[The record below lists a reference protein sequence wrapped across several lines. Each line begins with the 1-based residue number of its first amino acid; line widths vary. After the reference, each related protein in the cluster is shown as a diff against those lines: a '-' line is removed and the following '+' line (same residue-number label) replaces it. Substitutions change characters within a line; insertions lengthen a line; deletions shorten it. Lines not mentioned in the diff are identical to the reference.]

1 MSARLASSRA
11 SRLALAGLLSI
22 ASTIVA
28 AEEPSLAVER
38 VAAPAQ
44 LQRASTKYE
53 LETHR
58 RLLAGDRI
66 VTGAQGRA
74 SFDFI
79 DGTLIRL
86 GADSSLEVPQQS
98 PITLTSRMAVL
109 KLALNSGTIR
119 IDGRRSTAVPQDVRL
134 TLGDVRLR
142 TEGGDVWAQVSGKQK
157 TICVLAGTVE
167 LQGINGYDRLQEP
180 GECLQVDTTA
190 TRRLMPDRLAT
201 TQRLSQLAFADE
213 LPATQVAQLQRPAQP
228 AARPVPLPIPPP
240 KPIAPEQQPDSVI
253 EVPAAA
259 AAPIVPVR
267 SLASSEVQRP
277 VAAPAAAP
285 VAAARPAVMPAASQA
300 AAVANPPAT
309 ATPGIAG
316 DHGWTL
322 VAASLADGESARL
335 EAKGLADMGLSAQ
348 VRTLLKDGQTYY
360 RVTIGNF
367 ASRAE
372 AASYADQLKQ
382 RYGMAQV
389 WLANY

>member
-1 MSARLASSRA
+1 MSVRLASKPFHDGRFRA
-11 SRLALAGLLSI
+11 VLAGLLSI
-22 ASTIVA
+22 ASTIAA

-74 SFDFI
+74 SLDFI

-86 GADSSLEVPQQS
+86 GADSNLEVPQQS

-109 KLALNSGTIR
+109 KLALASGTIR
-119 IDGRRSTAVPQDVRL
+119 IDGRRTTTVPQDVRL

-142 TEGGDVWAQVSGKQK
+142 TEGGDVWAQLSGKQK

-180 GECLQVDTTA
+180 GECLQIDTTA

-213 LPATQVAQLQRPAQP
+213 LPATQVAQAQRATQP
-228 AARPVPLPIPPP
+228 AARPVPLPIPAP
-240 KPIAPEQQPDSVI
+240 KPIAPEQLPDSVV
-253 EVPAAA
+253 EPATSV
-259 AAPIVPVR
+259 APIVPVR

-277 VAAPAAAP
+277 AAVAAPAP
-285 VAAARPAVMPAASQA
+285 VAAARPAVMPTNQA
-300 AAVANPPAT
+300 APVPP
-309 ATPGIAG
+309 TPAAAG
-316 DHGWTL
+316 EHGWTL

-335 EAKGLADMGLSAQ
+335 EAKGLVDMGLSAQ

>member
-1 MSARLASSRA
+1 MSARLASRCAFAGLFSFA
-11 SRLALAGLLSI
+11 STLALAD
-22 ASTIVA
+22 
-28 AEEPSLAVER
+28 EPSLSVER

-44 LQRASTKYE
+44 LQRASTKHE

-66 VTGAQGRA
+66 VTGSQGRA

-86 GADSSLEVPQQS
+86 GADSTLEVPQQS
-98 PITLTSRMAVL
+98 PITLTSRTAVL

-119 IDGRRSTAVPQDVRL
+119 IDGRRTTSVPQDVRL

-142 TEGGDVWAQVSGKQK
+142 VEGSDVWAQISGKQK

-180 GECLQVDTTA
+180 GECLQIDTTA

-213 LPATQVAQLQRPAQP
+213 LPATQLAQASHSAQP
-228 AARPVPLPIPPP
+228 AARPVPIPAPAP
-240 KPIAPEQQPDSVI
+240 KPIQAQQLPDSVI
-253 EVPAAA
+253 EAPAAA

-267 SLASSEVQRP
+267 SLASSEVTHSAA
-277 VAAPAAAP
+277 VAVPAPAS
-285 VAAARPAVMPAASQA
+285 VATARPAVMPAAPA
-300 AAVANPPAT
+300 PTPAVATPAV
-309 ATPGIAG
+309 GG

-348 VRTLLKDGQTYY
+348 VRPLLKDGLTYY

-367 ASRAE
+367 ASRSE
-372 AASYADQLKQ
+372 AASYAEQIKQ

>member
-1 MSARLASSRA
+1 MSARLVSRCTFV
-11 SRLALAGLLSI
+11 GLLSL
-22 ASTIVA
+22 ASSVA
-28 AEEPSLAVER
+28 VADEASLAVAR

-44 LQRASTKYE
+44 LQRASTKHE

-58 RLLAGDRI
+58 RLLGGDRI

-79 DGTLIRL
+79 DGTMIRL
-86 GADSSLEVPQQS
+86 GADSTLEVPQQS

-109 KLALNSGTIR
+109 KLALSSGTIR
-119 IDGRRSTAVPQDVRL
+119 IDGRRTTAIPQDVRL

-142 TEGGDVWAQVSGKQK
+142 VEGADVWAQISGKQK

-213 LPATQVAQLQRPAQP
+213 LPATQVAQAPRSVAPQP
-228 AARPVPLPIPPP
+228 VARPVPLPIPPP
-240 KPIAPEQQPDSVI
+240 KPIQPEQLPDSVI
-253 EVPAAA
+253 EPAAA
-259 AAPIVPVR
+259 QAAPIVPVR
-267 SLASSEVQRP
+267 SLASSEVTHP
-277 VAAPAAAP
+277 TPAVAAAPAP
-285 VAAARPAVMPAASQA
+285 VAVARPAVMPAAPA
-300 AAVANPPAT
+300 AAVAIPAV
-309 ATPGIAG
+309 AG

-348 VRTLLKDGQTYY
+348 VRPLLKDGLTYY

-367 ASRAE
+367 ASRTE
-372 AASYADQLKQ
+372 AATYADQIKQ
-382 RYGMAQV
+382 RYGLAQV